1 MKKIVFSTF
10 ENTLIDEEEAI
21 DIKTIIEIDK
31 FRKKGN
37 IFAIVSDNVLNYS
50 LEYNRDFPFI
60 DYIIALDGSVIYD
73 VNKKKVIY
81 KKNIPLTN
89 VKKIVTLSDNIN
101 LYNIGNKFDKKYFLD
116 NFDSLKNEIY
126 KIEIK
131 FSDVPEKDLL
141 INNLVKLNVNININ
155 DNNKCIEVLSR
166 NVNRLN
172 SIKKVVGKKYK
183 NVFVVL
189 GIDKD
194 VELANSYESYAVGN
208 ASKNVKKCSKYKLD
222 ENNTFGVLEF
232 LKKIDT

>member
-31 FRKKGN
+31 FRKNGN
-37 IFAIVSDNVLNYS
+37 VFAVVSENVLDYS

-60 DYIIALDGSVIYD
+60 DYIIALDGSIVYD

-81 KKNIPLTN
+81 KKSISLANI
-89 VKKIVTLSDNIN
+89 KKIVTLSDNIN
-101 LYNIGNKFDKKYFLD
+101 LYNISTIFDKKYFLD

-131 FSDVPEKDLL
+131 FLNVTEKNLL
-141 INNLVKLNVNININ
+141 VNNLGKLSVDININ
-155 DNNKCIEVLSR
+155 DNNKCIEILSN

-172 SIKKVVGKKYK
+172 SVKKVIGKKYK
-183 NVFVVL
+183 SVFVVL

-232 LKKIDT
+232 LKIINT